1 MKRSTGGTPISLFK
15 LATFPIDKQL
25 TLQVQLR
32 QHEVLDQLC
41 DARPPLLHLF
51 FDDDNENSIWSPIM
65 TRSSQGSNGSGSP
78 ASPGPQPWY
87 FWDLSRWLFGSR
99 PPRVVR
105 VSPGGPVPLEELESG
120 TRMTSSLQRTKN
132 KQIWNLRVIRF
143 LLFLKGT
150 FMENLHDFLWF
161 FRFRRPET
169 PNFSSQVQL
178 QRIVAARA
186 ARVHGC
192 YRAARWGP
200 DRYTELQGLGESR
213 DQRPGGEF
221 CC

>member
-25 TLQVQLR
+25 TLEVQLR
-32 QHEVLDQLC
+32 QHEVLDQLY
-41 DARPPLLHLF
+41 DARPPLLHLLF
-51 FDDDNENSIWSPIM
+51 DDNENSIWSPII

-78 ASPGPQPWY
+78 ASQGPQPWY

-132 KQIWNLRVIRF
+132 KQIWNLRVINTF
-143 LLFLKGT
+143 YFKKVNFMKTPWFPMIFSFQFQTWNPQLLIPGT
-150 FMENLHDFLWF
+150 ASTNC
-161 FRFRRPET
+161 RSKSRT
-169 PNFSSQVQL
+169 C
-178 QRIVAARA
+178 AR
-186 ARVHGC
+186 
-192 YRAARWGP
+192 
-200 DRYTELQGLGESR
+200 LL
-213 DQRPGGEF
+213 
-221 CC
+221 